1 LYVSDLEGQPIWG
14 TIGYSVDPSFCY
26 WDGVF
31 IEAVL
36 SSEVQFYPLAY
47 GDRAQVEAVLEEPGG
62 RVVDGYGWTVDHDEG
77 NWAIWRGTGGAVSG
91 RIDSVE
97 VRAGKVRV
105 GLGGDAVAHD
115 WLGWI
120 FNSWGGSMEG
130 WYNKGSRP
138 LCTEGGVKM

>member
-1 LYVSDLEGQPIWG
+1 MYVSDLEGQPIWG

-115 WLGWI
+115 WVGLN
-120 FNSWGGSMEG
+120 FNSWEGVWRGGTI
-130 WYNKGSRP
+130 KGHI
-138 LCTEGGVKM
+138 LYVLKGGVKT